1 MLEFIPNWKTC
12 FGNKNATMFP
22 LLGRRNSC
30 VEFRYGNSLLKKMFN
45 IVHGPLLDCFF
56 FVNRPLLDCYH
67 SHVK

>member
-1 MLEFIPNWKTC
+1 
-12 FGNKNATMFP
+12 MFP